1 MGRDVKT
8 TSQVFRSEGSRA
20 NDAPLAITGATYTIG
35 ERTLLDGLDLVVEA
49 GTSVAVTGPSGS
61 GKSTL
66 LMCALGLIRPDS
78 GVVSVAGGDIARM
91 SARARARHRRAYL
104 GVVFQSGELLPE
116 LTPMEN
122 VALPGLL
129 DGQPRDAVFSR
140 AEELLKDLGVPV
152 AQTAT
157 GRLSGGE
164 RQRVAVARALI
175 NTPALLLADEP
186 TGALDQATRDQV
198 CELLFALPQSRGCA
212 LVVVTHDGQ
221 VADRADRRLE
231 LANGAL
237 AAAPPRGESR

>member
-1 MGRDVKT
+1 MRT
-8 TSQVFRSEGSRA
+8 TSQVFRGDGSGA
-20 NDAPLAITGATYTIG
+20 NDAPLAITGATYAIG

-78 GVVSVAGGDIARM
+78 GVVSVAGADIARM
-91 SARARARHRRAYL
+91 SPRARARHRRAHL

-116 LTPMEN
+116 LTPVEN

-140 AEELLKDLGVPV
+140 AEELLKELGIRV

-186 TGALDQATRDQV
+186 TGALD
-198 CELLFALPQSRGCA
+198 
-212 LVVVTHDGQ
+212 
-221 VADRADRRLE
+221 
-231 LANGAL
+231 
-237 AAAPPRGESR
+237 